1 MVKFTT
7 DIICLSKTNFF
18 FKIAFIENKFMKIR
32 LFIFVFDSILENK
45 LKNNF

>member
-1 MVKFTT
+1 MVKFTKG
-7 DIICLSKTNFF
+7 ICRKLIFLK
-18 FKIAFIENKFMKIR
+18 KLAFIENKFMKIR